1 MSKYLASK
9 SDKHLHKWGFKDSGF
24 KSIGDKVVKFSG
36 DRYEVSGTEMPDFI
50 PYIEKMLNIEIED
63 NDKLK
68 EVDEKFVSPSKVDKK
83 FYQELEKIFENDK
96 FTIENTERL
105 IHSHG
110 QETFKDIYKVLYK
123 SIDRIVDLVFYPE
136 SEEDV
141 KKIIEI
147 ALKYNVCLIPYGG
160 GTNVTRALSVPDNE
174 KRTVVSIDT
183 RRLSKIEWLNKE
195 DRRVCVEAG
204 ITGKN
209 LDELLK
215 KEGFMIGHEPDSVEL
230 STIGGWIATNA
241 SGMKKNKYGNIEDIV
256 ENVYLV
262 TPKGEINQIK
272 PISRG
277 SIGFKPQNMLFGSEG
292 NLGIITKAILKI
304 HERPEAQEYNSVL
317 FKSWGEGV
325 TFLKKLSKTNY
336 IPASVRLVDNIQFRF
351 GQALKPR
358 AEGLKKIKSKIESK

>member
-1 MSKYLASK
+1 M
-9 SDKHLHKWGFKDSGF
+9 GFKDSGF

-83 FYQELEKIFENDK
+83 FYQELEKVFENDK

-123 SIDRIVDLVFYPE
+123 SIDRLVDLVFYPE

-147 ALKYNVCLIPYGG
+147 ALKFNVCLIPYGG
-160 GTNVTRALSVPDNE
+160 GTNVTRALSVPENE

-183 RRLSKIEWLNKE
+183 RRLSKIEWINKE

-256 ENVYLV
+256 ENVHLV
-262 TPKGEINQIK
+262 TPKVK
-272 PISRG
+272 
-277 SIGFKPQNMLFGSEG
+277 
-292 NLGIITKAILKI
+292 
-304 HERPEAQEYNSVL
+304 
-317 FKSWGEGV
+317 
-325 TFLKKLSKTNY
+325 
-336 IPASVRLVDNIQFRF
+336 
-351 GQALKPR
+351 
-358 AEGLKKIKSKIESK
+358 